1 MKAVSENIVVFYFK
15 IRTKVMSLRLSPL
28 DTLVKSASNTTLN
41 IIGKINIYYV
51 FFQVSFTSK
60 GVSVYKQRVR
70 FVVIYVNLKSATLIS
85 NFH

>member
-1 MKAVSENIVVFYFK
+1 MKAVSENIEVFYFK

-60 GVSVYKQRVR
+60 GVSVYKLRVR
-70 FVVIYVNLKSATLIS
+70 FVVIYVNLKSATLI
-85 NFH
+85 

>member
-41 IIGKINIYYV
+41 IIGKIQYILS
-51 FFQVSFTSK
+51 FQERSLS
-60 GVSVYKQRVR
+60 
-70 FVVIYVNLKSATLIS
+70 L
-85 NFH
+85 

>member
-1 MKAVSENIVVFYFK
+1 MKSVSENIEVFYFK
-15 IRTKVMSLRLSPL
+15 IRSKVMSLRLSPL

-60 GVSVYKQRVR
+60 GVSVYKLRVR
-70 FVVIYVNLKSATLIS
+70 FVVIYVNLKSATLI
-85 NFH
+85 